1 MIFSLVNIGINKMI
15 SKIKHCTQEAFIK
28 KIYIVLSLCNILL
41 SNDTFS
47 IVAVD
52 TLTGQVGSAGAS
64 CIQGSI
70 IISDIHPGLGAIHTQ
85 SYWNASNQNSA
96 SSLMEQGY
104 APQDIIDW
112 LVENDAQNN
121 PTIRQ
126 YGVVDLLNGG
136 RSAAFTGE
144 NCSDFKGHKI
154 GDTYAIQGNILLGQ
168 SILDDMEEAFLTQ
181 YGTFEEKLMASLM
194 AANVVGADTRCTP
207 YGTPSISAF
216 IRVSDPNDYE
226 DQLFMDINVN
236 NAPLTLN
243 PLDSLHVLYWD
254 WKIEQYILGDIDFNR
269 KVDILDILFLCDQ
282 VGSYQSIMDHAFEAS
297 DMNMNGE
304 LEITDLYLLL
314 FDIIGTVGG

>member
-1 MIFSLVNIGINKMI
+1 MMNDLKQFAASI
-15 SKIKHCTQEAFIK
+15 SIKRMCI
-28 KIYIVLSLCNILL
+28 ILSLFNILL
-41 SNDTFS
+41 PNDTFS

-52 TLTGQVGSAGAS
+52 TLTGQIGSAGAS

-85 SYWNASNQNSA
+85 SYWNASNQDSA
-96 SSLMEQGY
+96 ASLMEQGY

-112 LVENDAQNN
+112 LVENDAQND
-121 PTIRQ
+121 PAIRQ
-126 YGVVDLLNGG
+126 YGVVDLLEGG

-216 IRVSDPNDYE
+216 IRVSDPNDYG
-226 DQLFMDINVN
+226 DHLFMDINVN

-254 WKIEQYILGDIDFNR
+254 WKIGQYILGDIDFNR
-269 KVDILDILFLCDQ
+269 KIDILDILFLCDQ
-282 VGSYQSIMDHAFEAS
+282 ISNYQSIMDHAFEAS

-304 LEITDLYLLL
+304 LEITDIYLLL
-314 FDIIGTVGG
+314 FDIIGVIRG

>member
-1 MIFSLVNIGINKMI
+1 MKSIV
-15 SKIKHCTQEAFIK
+15 KHYTQKVFIK

-85 SYWNASNQNSA
+85 SYWNASNQDSA

-243 PLDSLHVLYWD
+243 PLDSLHILY
-254 WKIEQYILGDIDFNR
+254 
-269 KVDILDILFLCDQ
+269 
-282 VGSYQSIMDHAFEAS
+282 
-297 DMNMNGE
+297 
-304 LEITDLYLLL
+304 
-314 FDIIGTVGG
+314 

>member
-1 MIFSLVNIGINKMI
+1 MIHKVKQFAKKVS
-15 SKIKHCTQEAFIK
+15 IK
-28 KIYIVLSLCNILL
+28 KICIILPLYNILL

-52 TLTGQVGSAGAS
+52 TLTGQIGSAGAS

-85 SYWNASNQNSA
+85 SYWNASNQDSA

-112 LVENDAQNN
+112 LVENDAQND

-126 YGVVDLLNGG
+126 YGIVDLLEGG

-254 WKIEQYILGDIDFNR
+254 WKIQQYILGDIDFNR
-269 KVDILDILFLCDQ
+269 KIDILDILFLCDQ
-282 VGSYQSIMDHAFEAS
+282 VSNYQSIMDHAFEAS
-297 DMNMNGE
+297 DINMNGE

-314 FDIIGTVGG
+314 FDIIGLIGG

>member
-1 MIFSLVNIGINKMI
+1 MKSIV
-15 SKIKHCTQEAFIK
+15 KHYTQKVFIK
-28 KIYIVLSLCNILL
+28 KIYIVLSLYNILL

-154 GDTYAIQGNILLGQ
+154 GGTYAIQGNILLGQ
-168 SILDDMEEAFLTQ
+168 SILDDMEEAFLSQ

-216 IRVSDPNDYE
+216 IRVSDPNDYD

-314 FDIIGTVGG
+314 FDIIGTVGR

>member
-1 MIFSLVNIGINKMI
+1 MIYKVKQYAQKVS
-15 SKIKHCTQEAFIK
+15 IK
-28 KIYIVLSLCNILL
+28 KICIILSLCNILL

-52 TLTGQVGSAGAS
+52 TLTGQIGSAGAS

-85 SYWNASNQNSA
+85 SYWNASNQDSA

-112 LVENDAQNN
+112 LVENDAQND

-126 YGVVDLLNGG
+126 YGVVDLLEGG

-216 IRVSDPNDYE
+216 IRVSGPNDYG
-226 DQLFMDINVN
+226 DHLFMDINVN

-254 WKIEQYILGDIDFNR
+254 WKIGQYILGDIDFNR

-282 VGSYQSIMDHAFEAS
+282 VSNYQSIMDHAFEAS

-304 LEITDLYLLL
+304 LEITDIYLLL
-314 FDIIGTVGG
+314 FDIIGVIGG

>member
-1 MIFSLVNIGINKMI
+1 MIYKVKQYARRVS
-15 SKIKHCTQEAFIK
+15 IK
-28 KIYIVLSLCNILL
+28 KVGIILSLCNILL

-85 SYWNASNQNSA
+85 SYWNASNQDSA

-104 APQDIIDW
+104 EPQDIIDW
-112 LVENDAQNN
+112 LVENDAQND

-126 YGVVDLLNGG
+126 YGIVDLLEGG

-216 IRVSDPNDYE
+216 IRVSDPNDYD
-226 DQLFMDINVN
+226 DQLFIDINVN

-254 WKIEQYILGDIDFNR
+254 WKIQQYILGDIDFNR
-269 KVDILDILFLCDQ
+269 KIDILDILFLCDQ
-282 VGSYQSIMDHAFEAS
+282 VSNYQSIMDHAFEAS
-297 DMNMNGE
+297 DINMNGE

-314 FDIIGTVGG
+314 FDIIGLIGG

>member
-1 MIFSLVNIGINKMI
+1 MIY
-15 SKIKHCTQEAFIK
+15 KIKQFAENVSIKSICTI
-28 KIYIVLSLCNILL
+28 LSLFNILL
-41 SNDTFS
+41 PNDTFS

-52 TLTGQVGSAGAS
+52 TLTGQIGSAGAS

-70 IISDIHPGLGAIHTQ
+70 IISDVHPGLGAIHTQ
-85 SYWNASNQNSA
+85 SYWNASNQDSA

-112 LVENDAQNN
+112 LIENDAQNDH
-121 PTIRQ
+121 TIRQ
-126 YGVVDLLNGG
+126 YGIVDLLEGG

-226 DQLFMDINVN
+226 NHLFLDINVD

-282 VGSYQSIMDHAFEAS
+282 VSNYQSIMIMH
-297 DMNMNGE
+297 
-304 LEITDLYLLL
+304 LRRLI
-314 FDIIGTVGG
+314 

>member
-1 MIFSLVNIGINKMI
+1 MNSTV
-15 SKIKHCTQEAFIK
+15 KHYTQKVFIK

-85 SYWNASNQNSA
+85 SYWNASNQDSA

-104 APQDIIDW
+104 APQEIIDW
-112 LVENDAQNN
+112 LVQNDAQNN

-226 DQLFMDINVN
+226 GQLFMDINVN

-243 PLDSLHVLYWD
+243 PLDSLHVLYWN

-282 VGSYQSIMDHAFEAS
+282 VSSYQSIMDHAFEAS

-304 LEITDLYLLL
+304 LEITDVYLLL

>member
-1 MIFSLVNIGINKMI
+1 
-15 SKIKHCTQEAFIK
+15 
-28 KIYIVLSLCNILL
+28 
-41 SNDTFS
+41 
-47 IVAVD
+47 
-52 TLTGQVGSAGAS
+52 
-64 CIQGSI
+64 
-70 IISDIHPGLGAIHTQ
+70 
-85 SYWNASNQNSA
+85 
-96 SSLMEQGY
+96 
-104 APQDIIDW
+104 
-112 LVENDAQNN
+112 
-121 PTIRQ
+121 
-126 YGVVDLLNGG
+126 
-136 RSAAFTGE
+136 
-144 NCSDFKGHKI
+144 
-154 GDTYAIQGNILLGQ
+154 
-168 SILDDMEEAFLTQ
+168 MEEAFLSQ

-269 KVDILDILFLCDQ
+269 KVNILDILFLCDQ
-282 VGSYQSIMDHAFEAS
+282 VSSYQSIMDHAFEAS

-304 LEITDLYLLL
+304 LEITDVYLLL

>member
-1 MIFSLVNIGINKMI
+1 MKKILILFSL
-15 SKIKHCTQEAFIK
+15 SQ
-28 KIYIVLSLCNILL
+28 ILL
-41 SNDTFS
+41 SDDTFS

-52 TLTGQVGSAGAS
+52 TMTGQVGSAGAS

-85 SYWNASNQNSA
+85 SYWNAINQDSA

-104 APQDIIDW
+104 SPQEIIDW
-112 LVENDAQNN
+112 LIDNDAQND

-144 NCSDFKGHKI
+144 NCSDFKGHKV

-168 SILDDMEEAFLTQ
+168 SILDNMEEAFLTQ

-216 IRVSDPNDYE
+216 IRVSNSNNSE
-226 DQLFMDINVN
+226 DSLFMDINVN
-236 NAPLTLN
+236 NAPLTIN

-254 WKIEQYILGDIDFNR
+254 WKIDHYILGDIDFNR
-269 KVDILDILFLCDQ
+269 DVDIMDILSLCDHI
-282 VGSYQSIMDHAFEAS
+282 GSYHPIMDHAFEAS
-297 DMNMNGE
+297 DLNFNGSID
-304 LEITDLYLLL
+304 ITDLFLLL
-314 FDIIGTVGG
+314 YEIIGIVGA

>member
-1 MIFSLVNIGINKMI
+1 MKSIV
-15 SKIKHCTQEAFIK
+15 KHYTQKVFIK

-85 SYWNASNQNSA
+85 SYWNASNQDSA

-168 SILDDMEEAFLTQ
+168 SILDDMEEAFLSQ

-282 VGSYQSIMDHAFEAS
+282 VSSYQSIMDHAFEAS

-304 LEITDLYLLL
+304 LEITDVYLLL

>member
-1 MIFSLVNIGINKMI
+1 MKFLIKYFTLVLFSFG
-15 SKIKHCTQEAFIK
+15 
-28 KIYIVLSLCNILL
+28 LS
-41 SNDTFS
+41 TFS

-52 TLTGQVGSAGAS
+52 IENGIVGSAGAS
-64 CIQGSI
+64 CIGGSI
-70 IISDIHPGLGAIHTQ
+70 IISDIHPGVGAIHTQ
-85 SYWNASNQNSA
+85 SYWSGYNQIMASNMMDLGLNP
-96 SSLMEQGY
+96 EE
-104 APQDIIDW
+104 IIDYI
-112 LVENDAQNN
+112 VENDVSNN
-121 PTIRQ
+121 PSIRQ
-126 YGVVDLLNGG
+126 YGIVDLLEGG

-144 NCSDFKGHKI
+144 NCIDFKGHKI

-216 IRVSDPNDYE
+216 IRVSNPNDYG
-226 DQLFMDINVN
+226 DHLFMDINVD
-236 NAPLTLN
+236 NAPLTIN

-282 VGSYQSIMDHAFEAS
+282 VGSYQSILDHALEAS